1 MNIEDLFGSFLG
13 RLNQR
18 LMAFPETSDAT
29 TLPVSD
35 PDKSY
40 LLYLHVPYCISL
52 CPFCSFHRVMF
63 EQHSASRYFDNLR
76 REVRLHEA
84 LGYRFDELY
93 VGGGTPTVLPAE
105 LFRTICEVRER
116 HPITSISVET
126 NPDHLRPDSL
136 HLLKEA
142 GVNRLSVGV
151 QSFDDELLKAM
162 HRYDAYGSGA
172 ETTLRLQ
179 QARGTFDTLNV
190 DMIFN
195 LPQQTKTSLR
205 RDLDILLNDIEADQ
219 VSFYPLMSS
228 HTTRALMSRTMGQVG
243 STHEREYY
251 ETIVECMLSAGY
263 KRASAWCFSRSP
275 GMFDEYIIDRD
286 EYVGLGS
293 GAFSYVDGSLYAS
306 TFAIDHYVRLVSSGS
321 SGTVNRR
328 ALSERDQMRYYLLM
342 RMFGGTLDKK
352 QAEVRFD
359 GQFEKT
365 LWPELMALQ
374 SFAAV
379 RSEGDTLQ
387 LTERGFYLWVVLMR
401 EFFGGVNNLREQVRH
416 DTALERPALR
426 ATE

>member
-1 MNIEDLFGSFLG
+1 MNVEDLFGSFLG

-29 TLPVSD
+29 TLPAAD

-52 CPFCSFHRVMF
+52 CPFCSFHRVRF
-63 EQHSASRYFDNLR
+63 DHDSATGYFDCLR
-76 REVRLHEA
+76 HEVRLHEV

-105 LFRTICEVRER
+105 LFRTISEVRER
-116 HPITSISVET
+116 HSITSVSVET

-136 HLLKEA
+136 QLLQDA

-151 QSFDDELLKAM
+151 QSFDDDLLKAM
-162 HRYDAYGSGA
+162 HRYEAYGSGA
-172 ETTLRLQ
+172 ETARRIK
-179 QARGTFDTLNV
+179 QASGSFDTLNV

-195 LPQQTKTSLR
+195 LPQQTAASLR
-205 RDLDILLNDIEADQ
+205 RDLDILLDDVGADQ

-228 HTTRALMSRTMGQVG
+228 DSTRTLMSRTMGQVG
-243 STHEREYY
+243 SEHEREYY
-251 ETIVECMLSAGY
+251 ETIVERMLNAGY
-263 KRASAWCFSRSP
+263 KRASAWCFSRDP
-275 GMFDEYIIDRD
+275 GMLDEYVIDHD

-293 GAFSYVDGSLYAS
+293 GAFSYVAGSLYAS
-306 TFAIDHYVRLVSSGS
+306 TFAIDHYNRLVSSGS

-328 ALSERDQMRYYLLM
+328 ALSQRDQMRYYLLM
-342 RMFGGTLDKK
+342 RMFGGSLDKK
-352 QAEVRFD
+352 QAEARFD
-359 GQFEKT
+359 GRFEKT

-374 SFAAV
+374 SVAAI
-379 RSEGDTLQ
+379 RDEGETLQ

-416 DTALERPALR
+416 ETVQERPALR